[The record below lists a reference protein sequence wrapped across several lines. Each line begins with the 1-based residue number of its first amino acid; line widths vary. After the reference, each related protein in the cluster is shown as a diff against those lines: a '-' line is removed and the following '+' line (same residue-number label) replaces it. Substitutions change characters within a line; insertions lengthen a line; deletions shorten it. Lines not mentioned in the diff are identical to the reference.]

1 MADDTPHDDPS
12 IETADTDSPPPDEPG
27 RRSELFA
34 DITGAGRVDWRSN
47 VLVPVLAIV
56 SALIV
61 GAIVIALGDLDTL
74 KLWGSDPGQAA
85 GDTWDRVSGAYSALW
100 RGAVGGWN
108 PISETL
114 TRASPLILA
123 GLAVAVGF
131 QAGLFNIGA
140 NGQMLIGGMIAL
152 IVGFQLSVPTVIHI
166 PLVVIGGL
174 IGGALWGAIPGY
186 LRAKTGAHEVIT
198 TIMLNF
204 VALRLV
210 DYLLKVDYFQLEGR
224 DDPVSKS
231 VETTARYPK
240 LLSADWLP
248 FGLGSPRHRV
258 HLGIII
264 AILAAVFVWWL
275 LYRSTIGFEFRAVG
289 ANPDGARYAGMNVI
303 WLYVAVMA
311 FAGALAGLGGAD
323 QVAGTLGRATPGFV
337 GTTGFDAIALAL
349 LGRSHPAGVV
359 AAGLLFGGLA
369 AGGQAMQVSVDVGI
383 DIVQVIQAM
392 IIMFIA
398 APALIKA
405 IYRVRAETEAAQL
418 TSGWAT

>member
-1 MADDTPHDDPS
+1 MDEDQGRAD
-12 IETADTDSPPPDEPG
+12 EAAEPESQEPASTS
-27 RRSELFA
+27 RSDFFSDL
-34 DITGAGRVDWRSN
+34 TGAGARFDWRTN
-47 VLVPVLAIV
+47 VLVPLLAVI
-56 SALIV
+56 SALII
-61 GAIVIALGDLDTL
+61 GALIVAFGDLDTL
-74 KLWGSDPGQAA
+74 KLWGSDPGQALSES
-85 GDTWDRVSGAYSALW
+85 WENVRSAYAALFRGSFGSWSAL
-100 RGAVGGWN
+100 
-108 PISETL
+108 SETL

-140 NGQMLIGGMIAL
+140 NGQMLIGGMFAL
-152 IVGFQLSVPTVIHI
+152 VIGFQFNLPAIIHI
-166 PLVVIGGL
+166 PLVVIAGL
-174 IGGALWGAIPGY
+174 VGGALWGAIPGY

-204 VALRLV
+204 IALNLV
-210 DYLLKVDYFQLEGR
+210 NYLLTLDFFQLEGR

-231 VETTARYPK
+231 VADSARYPK
-240 LLSADWLP
+240 LLTADWLP
-248 FGLGSPRHRV
+248 FGIGSPRNRV

-264 AILAAVFVWWL
+264 AIVAALLIWWI

-289 ANPDGARYAGMNVI
+289 ANPDGARYAGMNVV

-311 FAGALAGLGGAD
+311 VAGSLAGLGGAD
-323 QVAGTLGRATPGFV
+323 LVAGTLGRATPGFV
-337 GTTGFDAIALAL
+337 GQIGFDAIALAL
-349 LGRSHPAGVV
+349 LGRSHPGGVV

-369 AGGQAMQVSVDVGI
+369 AGGQQMQVSADVGI
-383 DIVQVIQAM
+383 DIVIVIQAL

-405 IYRVRAETEAAQL
+405 IYRVKAETESAQL

>member
-1 MADDTPHDDPS
+1 MPDDRDVTEDVAPEQPSEETPS
-12 IETADTDSPPPDEPG
+12 G
-27 RRSELFA
+27 GRSELFS
-34 DITGAGRVDWRSN
+34 DLTGVGRFDWRSN
-47 VLVPVLAIV
+47 ALVPFLAII

-61 GAIVIALGDLDTL
+61 GALIIAFGDLDTL
-74 KLWGSDPGQAA
+74 KLWGSDPGEALNQ
-85 GDTWDRVSGAYSALW
+85 TWTTVKDAYTALFQ
-100 RGAVGGWN
+100 GAVGGWT

-114 TRASPLILA
+114 TRAAPLILA

-140 NGQMLIGGMIAL
+140 NGQMLIGGMFAL
-152 IVGFQLSVPTVIHI
+152 VIGFQLSLPGIIHI
-166 PLVVIGGL
+166 PLVIVGGL
-174 IGGALWGAIPGY
+174 LGGALWGAIPGY

-204 VALRLV
+204 IALRLV
-210 DYLLKVDYFQLEGR
+210 DYMLTIDYFQLEGR
-224 DDPVSKS
+224 NDPVSKS
-231 VETTARYPK
+231 VAETARYPR
-240 LLSADWLP
+240 LLAGEWLP
-248 FGLGSPRHRV
+248 FDFNRIPRV
-258 HLGIII
+258 HIGIII
-264 AILAAVFVWWL
+264 AVITAWVIWWI

-311 FAGALAGLGGAD
+311 VAGALAGLGGAD

-337 GTTGFDAIALAL
+337 GVIGFDAIALAL

-369 AGGQAMQVSVDVGI
+369 AGGQQMQVAADVGV
-383 DIVQVIQAM
+383 DIVQVIQAL

-405 IYRVRAETEAAQL
+405 IYRVRAETESAQL
-418 TSGWAT
+418 TSGWGT